1 MSRINVTRRP
11 ASCNHERNK
20 LSFFSSWVYP
30 SRTKRAFFN
39 AFGSPFNVKK
49 PKITNIFYTQYKA
62 RLPSVCNPTN
72 ALFPSS
78 YGGKANLRTKLNM
91 GSLAVG
97 NSALVGGK

>member
-20 LSFFSSWVYP
+20 PSFFSSRVYP

-49 PKITNIFYTQYKA
+49 PKITNIFYTF
-62 RLPSVCNPTN
+62 
-72 ALFPSS
+72 FPIKKEPPAFFQQS
-78 YGGKANLRTKLNM
+78 
-91 GSLAVG
+91 
-97 NSALVGGK
+97 